1 MKMNLYD
8 PKTGALFRV
17 HHHDAQGW
25 IENGYLTSPPDLTP
39 IAEETEIASKKQPKK
54 PTPVET
60 ERI

>member
-8 PKTGALFRV
+8 PKTGALHRI

-39 IAEETEIASKKQPKK
+39 IVEDEPEAIAPKK
-54 PTPVET
+54 KAQKIYTC
-60 ERI
+60 RS

>member
-8 PKTGALFRV
+8 PKTGALHRI

-39 IAEETEIASKKQPKK
+39 IAEDEPVAIAPKK
-54 PTPVET
+54 KTKSTPVDPE
-60 ERI
+60 